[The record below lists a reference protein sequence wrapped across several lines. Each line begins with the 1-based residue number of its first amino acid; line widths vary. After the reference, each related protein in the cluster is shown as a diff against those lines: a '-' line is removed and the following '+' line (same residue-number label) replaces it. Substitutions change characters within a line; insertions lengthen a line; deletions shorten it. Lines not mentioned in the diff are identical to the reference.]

1 MGYFIRTVLKLNTA
15 FKSTTFKFQMKVL
28 VVCLVGATLVGMC
41 ASSPLEKA
49 DTIPMVPGVEG
60 NGMNKEPRRHYRFGY
75 EGPGVEGNGMNKEPR
90 IHFGYE
96 GPGVEG
102 NGMNKE
108 PRRHYRFGY

>member
-15 FKSTTFKFQMKVL
+15 FQSTTFKFQMKVL
-28 VVCLVGATLVGMC
+28 VVCLVGAALVGMC

-60 NGMNKEPRRHYRFGY
+60 NGMNKEPRRHY
-75 EGPGVEGNGMNKEPR
+75 
-90 IHFGYE
+90 HFGYE

-108 PRRHYRFGY
+108 PPRDNHFRYEEPGVEGNGMNKEPPRDN